1 MSLHIIDNFKY
12 LGKKFLDDRESFKTL
27 EDMKNCTTVPDGFI
41 TYCQEDE
48 KRYEF
53 KSSNTINEL
62 TGKWKE
68 FVVNAD
74 FSDPDIVIPSA
85 EDCYYLG
92 ADEPAD
98 NNKIWFYTS
107 AEGNFS
113 EVTYDNPVI
122 AELFACIQSMQAQ
135 IVQLQAEVEYL
146 KLNGGG
152 GLPIEP
158 PDGGGDEPGSD
169 TNEDIII
176 TLEDGGFFLLE
187 DDSGYLIMEETLIV
201 SKDDV
206 LVLEDGS
213 NFLLE
218 DGHFILL
225 ENTSSGSTPEI
236 KKNVILL
243 ESGKELLLENNKNIL
258 LEN

>member
-1 MSLHIIDNFKY
+1 MSLNIIDNFKY
-12 LGKKFLDDRESFKTL
+12 LGKKFLDDRESFKTI

-62 TGKWKE
+62 TGKWTE

-74 FSDPDIVIPSA
+74 FSDNPEINLG
-85 EDCYYLG
+85 DCFYLG
-92 ADEPAD
+92 EDEPTD

-107 AEGNFS
+107 TEGNSS

-158 PDGGGDEPGSD
+158 PDGPVESGE
-169 TNEDIII
+169 IIF
-176 TLEDGGFFLLE
+176 TLEDGGLFLLE
-187 DDSGYLIMEETLIV
+187 DDSGYLIMEESIKVETTGSGLA
-201 SKDDV
+201 
-206 LVLEDGS
+206 LEDGT
-213 NFLLE
+213 NLLLE
-218 DGHFILL
+218 DGGLILL
-225 ENTSSGSTPEI
+225 ENAI
-236 KKNVILL
+236 
-243 ESGKELLLENNKNIL
+243 
-258 LEN
+258 

>member
-12 LGKKFLDDRESFKTL
+12 LGKKFLDDRESFKTI

-62 TGKWKE
+62 TGKWTE
-68 FVVNAD
+68 FVANAD
-74 FSDPDIVIPSA
+74 FSDNPEINLG
-85 EDCYYLG
+85 DCFYLG
-92 ADEPAD
+92 EDEPTD

-107 AEGNFS
+107 TEGNSS

-158 PDGGGDEPGSD
+158 PDRPG
-169 TNEDIII
+169 EDVTGEIIFA
-176 TLEDGGFFLLE
+176 LEDGDFFLLE
-187 DDSGYLIMEETLIV
+187 DDSGYLIMEESIKVEIEPSLT
-201 SKDDV
+201 
-206 LVLEDGS
+206 LEDGTS
-213 NFLLE
+213 LLLE
-218 DGHFILL
+218 DGGL
-225 ENTSSGSTPEI
+225 
-236 KKNVILL
+236 ILL
-243 ESGKELLLENNKNIL
+243 ESTI
-258 LEN
+258 